1 MPVVYVLEKKAAGTL
16 NYNGQKYSVKQRL
29 RLCYLVMQDVNHQL
43 FTESVIDEV
52 LLGINNLPAEEK
64 TSMAEEI
71 LTVLDLIDY
80 RDAHPMS
87 LSGGQRQRVAIAS
100 AIASNKEIIIF
111 DEPTS
116 GLDYRHMKEVAK
128 SINRL
133 RSIGKTQFII
143 THDPELVASCCDY
156 FIFMESGKVMY
167 SGNWTE
173 ENIRFVSEYFNV

>member
-1 MPVVYVLEKKAAGTL
+1 MITCAPL
-16 NYNGQKYSVKQRL
+16 
-29 RLCYLVMQDVNHQL
+29 
-43 FTESVIDEV
+43 
-52 LLGINNLPAEEK
+52 
-64 TSMAEEI
+64 
-71 LTVLDLIDY
+71 
-80 RDAHPMS
+80 

-133 RSIGKTQFII
+133 RFMGKTQFII

-173 ENIRFVSEYFNV
+173 ENIRFVSEYFSV

>member
-1 MPVVYVLEKKAAGTL
+1 M
-16 NYNGQKYSVKQRL
+16 
-29 RLCYLVMQDVNHQL
+29 
-43 FTESVIDEV
+43 
-52 LLGINNLPAEEK
+52 
-64 TSMAEEI
+64 
-71 LTVLDLIDY
+71 VLDLSEY
-80 RDAHPMS
+80 RDVHPMS

-100 AIASNKEIIIF
+100 AIASNKEIVIF

-128 SINRL
+128 SINHL

-173 ENIRFVSEYFNV
+173 ENIRFVSEYFSV

>member
-1 MPVVYVLEKKAAGTL
+1 
-16 NYNGQKYSVKQRL
+16 
-29 RLCYLVMQDVNHQL
+29 MQDVNHQL

-133 RSIGKTQFII
+133 RFMGKTQFII
-143 THDPELVASCCDY
+143 THDPELVVSCCDY

-173 ENIRFVSEYFNV
+173 ENIRFVSEYFSV